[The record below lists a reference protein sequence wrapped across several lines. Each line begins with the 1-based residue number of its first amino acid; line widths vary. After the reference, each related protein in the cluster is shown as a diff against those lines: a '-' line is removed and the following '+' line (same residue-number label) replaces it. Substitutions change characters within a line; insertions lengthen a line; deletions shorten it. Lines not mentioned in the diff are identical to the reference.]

1 MIQHAF
7 EEKFSAL
14 AAFLSTSRE
23 YLALN
28 SIEPERAASSTASV
42 PSERVLPKSSI
53 ATSEPEKQRKTMRHY
68 RHLAHQMLLAAG
80 LGAVLAAPAFAE
92 PDCSPMAGHGFHH
105 EHYAKQM
112 EQHHKKLHDALKLTA
127 EQEPGWKKLMD
138 SEQLKPASGA
148 TPPEDW
154 SKLSTPE
161 RADKML
167 EHFKARQ
174 AQMTEHVAAL
184 KAFYATLSAEQQKT
198 FDDFHAAQRDGKR
211 GKPGARMPGA
221 DKAPAKP

>member
-1 MIQHAF
+1 
-7 EEKFSAL
+7 
-14 AAFLSTSRE
+14 
-23 YLALN
+23 
-28 SIEPERAASSTASV
+28 
-42 PSERVLPKSSI
+42 
-53 ATSEPEKQRKTMRHY
+53 MRHY

-92 PDCSPMAGHGFHH
+92 PDCLPMAGHGIHQ

-112 EQHHKKLHDALKLTA
+112 EQHHKQLHDALKLTA

-138 SEQLKPASGA
+138 SEQLKPAAGVA
-148 TPPEDW
+148 QPEDW

-174 AQMTEHVAAL
+174 AQMAEHVAAL
-184 KAFYATLSAEQQKT
+184 KAFYVTLTAEQQKT

-211 GKPGARMPGA
+211 GKPGVRLPGV